1 MSRVIK
7 ALELSL
13 VLLLMPML
21 MQCIPGVAISHMQ
34 QLLQLDNIL
43 TNRIS
48 SVLQLLRN
56 QTENKELVQQSERLE
71 IALALPI
78 SQLDEKIKIY
88 NEYLAYDA
96 MRAKQQQQQPQ
107 TDSEASGYDRAD
119 IVVDISDKDKLRTA
133 AYSAF
138 EKRVLKLLKRLDV
151 SDAFTKRVFKAIFSD
166 EEQLKKLKKKLDSLG
181 DDTDSSCSLW
191 DFIFGL
197 Y

>member
-1 MSRVIK
+1 MSRMIK
-7 ALELSL
+7 AVELSL

-21 MQCIPGVAISHMQ
+21 MQCIPEVAISHMQ
-34 QLLQLDNIL
+34 QLLQLDSII

-48 SVLQLLRN
+48 IALQQLRN
-56 QTENKELVQQSERLE
+56 QTESKEQQYERLE

-78 SQLDEKIKIY
+78 SQLDEKIRIY

-96 MRAKQQQQQPQ
+96 IREKQQQQQP
-107 TDSEASGYDRAD
+107 DNLEASGYDRAD
-119 IVVDISDKDKLRTA
+119 VLVDISDKDKQRTA

-181 DDTDSSCSLW
+181 DDADSNCCLW

>member
-1 MSRVIK
+1 M
-7 ALELSL
+7 L
-13 VLLLMPML
+13 VLMPML
-21 MQCIPGVAISHMQ
+21 MQCIPGVAISHME

-48 SVLQLLRN
+48 SVLQQLRN
-56 QTENKELVQQSERLE
+56 QTENKELAQHYERLE

-78 SQLDEKIKIY
+78 SQLDEKIRIY
-88 NEYLAYDA
+88 NEYI
-96 MRAKQQQQQPQ
+96 RQKQQQQQQ
-107 TDSEASGYDRAD
+107 QSDNSEASGYDRAD
-119 IVVDISDKDKLRTA
+119 IIVDISDKDKQRTA

>member
-1 MSRVIK
+1 MSRMIK
-7 ALELSL
+7 AVELSL

-34 QLLQLDNIL
+34 QLLQLDSII

-48 SVLQLLRN
+48 NALQQLRN
-56 QTENKELVQQSERLE
+56 QTENKELVQQYERLE

-78 SQLDEKIKIY
+78 SQLDEKIRIY

-96 MRAKQQQQQPQ
+96 IREKQQLQQP
-107 TDSEASGYDRAD
+107 DNSEASGYDRAD
-119 IVVDISDKDKLRTA
+119 IIVDISDKDKQRTA

-138 EKRVLKLLKRLDV
+138 EKRVLKLLKRLNV

-166 EEQLKKLKKKLDSLG
+166 EQQLKKLKKKLDSLG
-181 DDTDSSCSLW
+181 DDADSNCCLW